1 MRWVFPSEACHLAFA
16 SELSKLQM
24 STTVSQNRYVLQGL
38 YAIKGREVIFNKQPS
53 ICIYR
58 LKERFSLQNDPL
70 VGGFTM
76 FIFGSRRMRGKCN
89 MS

>member
-1 MRWVFPSEACHLAFA
+1 
-16 SELSKLQM
+16 
-24 STTVSQNRYVLQGL
+24 
-38 YAIKGREVIFNKQPS
+38 VIFNKQPS